1 MIILKQNE
9 CTMEELKNKIL
20 TYEKTGNVTE
30 KYFEEE
36 GIVYFLIVTVNKNYD
51 KQADFYFP
59 CTDGTLIGEM
69 FYHFLSKRYLL
80 KQPNM
85 EKMTENEFE
94 NMAKKY
100 SQMKKELEAMEAT
113 FETEKIRGLFM
124 KTKHM

>member
-1 MIILKQNE
+1 MKRNE
-9 CTMEELKNKIL
+9 CTMEELKDKIL
-20 TYEKTGNVTE
+20 TYEKKGSATE
-30 KYFEEE
+30 KYFKEQ
-36 GIVYFLIVTVNKNYD
+36 GIIYFSIVKVNRNYD

-69 FYHFLSKRYLL
+69 FYQFFAHRYLL
-80 KQPNM
+80 KKPRM

-100 SQMKKELEAMEAT
+100 VHMKKELEVMEAM
-113 FETEKIRGLFM
+113 FEAEKIRGIFM